1 MCRFDLRQSFSL
13 DGAERFR
20 AQAPDGTGP
29 AGQGAQV
36 NVLVVEDDPNL
47 RALWGA
53 VIEGAGHRAVL
64 VEDEPTARET
74 LMSEPFDLVLLDLFL
89 GERDG
94 VSVASFA
101 TYLNPACKVVVITGT
116 SLYARGELFAMA
128 PSIWAVMR
136 KPVDIEDIAAL
147 CAHVAGEGTL
157 PPPGALSSGGAEF
170 RS

>member
-53 VIEGAGHRAVL
+53 VIEGAGHRALL

-89 GERDG
+89 GQRDG

-116 SLYARGELFAMA
+116 SLYAQGELFAMA

-157 PPPGALSSGGAEF
+157 PPPGALSSSGAEF